1 MDEPDCHHVVNPKAP
16 DPSHNP
22 HRPLGR
28 GMALVAS
35 LLVLGL
41 FYLYFENSLQ
51 ARSNPNRQ
59 LQVAPGT
66 ELVLKRSGNGHYIF
80 PGTINGQPVTFLLD
94 TGATLV
100 SIPAHLAGEL
110 GLEAGVPQ
118 RSVTANGTVTTHA
131 TRVGALAFGPFALRG
146 IAASL
151 NPGMAGDQI
160 LLGMS
165 VLKHLEFTQRG
176 DTLMLRPLDE
186 E

>member
-1 MDEPDCHHVVNPKAP
+1 
-16 DPSHNP
+16 
-22 HRPLGR
+22 
-28 GMALVAS
+28 MALVAS

-100 SIPAHLAGEL
+100 ALTASTARRAGIVLSPADYRAE
-110 GLEAGVPQ
+110 VD
-118 RSVTANGTVTTHA
+118 TANGR
-131 TRVGALAFGPFALRG
+131 TRAAVVRIDRLEIGRIALDGVEAVVLDDKALGGNLIGMSFLKRLDKYQVENGAL
-146 IAASL
+146 
-151 NPGMAGDQI
+151 
-160 LLGMS
+160 LL
-165 VLKHLEFTQRG
+165 VQ
-176 DTLMLRPLDE
+176 
-186 E
+186 